1 MTDRYFREILGVPA
15 DANRATIRQAYRRLV
30 MENHPDRFPA
40 ERKPLQELAVITLTE
55 AYNALM
61 SQPEAAR
68 INGAARPTA
77 ARPSARPSAAAA
89 PPPQPVARNAVAA
102 HPDPAYAHYKQG
114 FINFSMALHGIAEIT
129 ARIAAGRTPRFTR
142 RYRAVEDIT
151 ASLESLTKAHGYFT
165 RVAQEHPASIWSADS
180 KAKLRRIENFT
191 VLYRRI
197 LTNLG
202 RT

>member
-40 ERKPLQELAVITLTE
+40 ERKPLQGLAMITLTE
-55 AYNALM
+55 AYSALM
-61 SQPEAAR
+61 SGPEAVVRTEGPAVAR
-68 INGAARPTA
+68 AKSQPAARA
-77 ARPSARPSAAAA
+77 V
-89 PPPQPVARNAVAA
+89 VARDAVAA

-114 FINFSMALHGIAEIT
+114 FINFSMALHGIAEIS

-151 ASLESLTKAHGYFT
+151 ASLASLTRAHGYFT
-165 RVAQEHPASIWSADS
+165 RVAQEHPASVWSADAR
-180 KAKLRRIENFT
+180 AKLRRIENFT

-197 LTNLG
+197 LANLG
-202 RT
+202 AA